1 MKQMKHFLLNTCE
14 PFIISAS
21 QCFFYFLF
29 FLFWWLFLCTCY
41 VIVKLLHS
49 TGVLSWQ
56 SKDYGRTWRAE
67 DCVLHHWCFVLKVN
81 GQHFPNFLCEN
92 ADIIITIFLLLF
104 TLTDANKKKN
114 ALQKYF
120 LSVYLFMYMSI
131 LCPISIKK
139 LHTFISLGQSCVSE
153 WQIN

>member
-1 MKQMKHFLLNTCE
+1 M
-14 PFIISAS
+14 
-21 QCFFYFLF
+21 
-29 FLFWWLFLCTCY
+29 
-41 VIVKLLHS
+41 
-49 TGVLSWQ
+49 
-56 SKDYGRTWRAE
+56 
-67 DCVLHHWCFVLKVN
+67 LKVN
-81 GQHFPNFLCEN
+81 GERFPNFLCEN